1 MEQGEVPSES
11 KNLEKPAVFLSY
23 GRRDAESLADR
34 LTADLTAHY
43 EILLDKQFMQAGISF
58 PDEIERAIRRSRI
71 LVAIL
76 TPHSVRRASDP
87 GGDGLDGV
95 CYNEI
100 HAALYSAKIPVLPVM
115 WKRCE
120 PPLLINQLHY
130 IDFESLGYAEGLA
143 QLTARLEEVLGGK
156 AVPRSR
162 GITSSWSLADTF
174 RPLFEERSALFCG
187 RKWLFEAVTDWHDHE
202 RGERLMLVTG
212 GPGTGKS
219 AVIAKI
225 AGEQPCGNVLAYH
238 CCRSD
243 SSTTLEPRG
252 FMRNLAFMLAQHLP
266 NYREALEQPHMQD
279 RLRALDGDAEG
290 QPSEFFESAIL
301 TPLLELGRPSEIASG
316 PGWILVDALDEAA
329 EFSAARGDST
339 IVDLIATELH
349 RLPPWLRLLA
359 TSRPGTVA
367 AQLGGLVI
375 SGHTLTREIPLDTGS
390 HEDDAVVYLNERL
403 TAAGRTLQENTKA
416 ALLARSCGNFLYLK
430 LLLDGFIAGNYDIA
444 DIHHLPAGL
453 NAFYYSEFRRLYPS
467 AESEEYR
474 REVRPLLAV
483 AMAARDALTAETI
496 ARAIGHSEA
505 DTRRSLRRLTGYLPA
520 RQGRYSVFHK
530 SFSDWLTNLEEARDY
545 GVAQGEGNGYLAQ
558 LCWQEFSE
566 RRGRAVDL
574 IEFEDEEVANYTLR
588 HGVDHLIGAG
598 LVAQAVELLHFIV
611 TRWDEE
617 QISGSSLESISP
629 GRLLRNVLL
638 ALDDCLPAEKQ
649 KIDPQH
655 LAFLIK
661 DFYQIEPLYC
671 AIEILVRQHTAEWP
685 TILEMCLGAD
695 NYVLRY
701 AISEILGDVCAE
713 PDGPIKTQQIY
724 DYLNSPDI
732 NHREL
737 GSYGLRRL
745 YVRDPSLIKLE
756 YLELLGES
764 ETYPA
769 RSALGDLL
777 LNLALQKRPWHTQLK
792 SRRFWEPVWEH
803 NRLDVSDLLASDAFF
818 KNQPLAADADEG
830 TRAAYEN
837 FQRTEAIRLE
847 LLKAPEVVACGPVR
861 NLVNRFFVL
870 GRNPT
875 QIRAAD
881 EPLSTFPRL
890 LDIIR
895 LLFSHPLWDVA
906 ETAASVLSS
915 LIEVDAEQKRI
926 VIALFDDPYW
936 RVRFGAIET
945 AYMLVTV
952 DRMETFRLAVNRFCD
967 DSNSRVRALCAE
979 DLVAYILERPPL
991 LRENYLSQF
1000 SRAIQV
1006 WLNDSDCW
1014 VLEHMF
1020 RLLRVLDRD
1029 GYDCSKLFPSSMP
1042 YLLDGLTG
1050 WKELRRETFLT
1061 HIEARQRER
1070 LTTAD

>member
-11 KNLEKPAVFLSY
+11 KTIEKPPVFLSY
-23 GRRDAESLADR
+23 GRRDAEDLAER
-34 LTADLTAHY
+34 LTADLAPHY
-43 EILLDKQFMQAGISF
+43 EILVDKQFLHAGTSF
-58 PDEIERAIRRSRI
+58 PDEIERAIRRARI
-71 LVAIL
+71 LVAVL

-130 IDFESLGYAEGLA
+130 IDFESLGYATGLE
-143 QLTARLEEVLGGK
+143 QLKARLEEVLGGK
-156 AVPRSR
+156 QVPRSR

-174 RPLFEERSALFCG
+174 RPLFEERPALFCG
-187 RKWLFEAVTDWHDHE
+187 RKWLFEAVADWHDHE

-212 GPGTGKS
+212 APGTGKS
-219 AVIAKI
+219 AVIAKL
-225 AGEQPCGNVLAYH
+225 AGEEPCGNVLAYH

-243 SSTTLEPRG
+243 SSSTLEPRG

-290 QPSEFFESAIL
+290 QPTEFFESAIL
-301 TPLLELGRPSEIASG
+301 TPLLELGQPSEVARG

-329 EFSAARGDST
+329 EFSAKGGDST

-359 TSRPGTVA
+359 TSRPGTIPA
-367 AQLGGLVI
+367 YLGGLVN
-375 SGHTLTREIPLDTGS
+375 SGQTLTRELPLDAGS
-390 HEDDAVVYLNERL
+390 HEDDAVVYLTERL
-403 TAAGRTLQENTKA
+403 AAAGRTLPDDTKA
-416 ALLARSCGNFLYLK
+416 ALLARSAGNFLYLK
-430 LLLDGFIAGNYDIA
+430 LLLDGFIAGNYEVG

-453 NAFYYSEFRRLYPS
+453 NAFYYAEFRRLYPS
-467 AESEEYR
+467 AQSEEYR

-483 AMAARDALTAETI
+483 AMAARDSLSAEMI
-496 ARAIGHSEA
+496 ARAIDRSES
-505 DTRRSLRRLTGYLPA
+505 DTRQTLRRLRGYLPA

-530 SFSDWLTNLEEARDY
+530 SFSDWLINLEDARDY
-545 GVAQGEGNGYLAQ
+545 GVVQGEGNAHLAQ

-574 IEFEDEEVANYTLR
+574 IEFEGDEAGSYALR
-588 HGVDHLIGAG
+588 HGVDHLIGSA
-598 LVAQAVELLHFIV
+598 LIAQAVELLYFIV

-617 QISGSSLESISP
+617 QINGSSLEVISP
-629 GRLLRNVLL
+629 GRLTRNVLL
-638 ALDDCLPAEKQ
+638 ALDDCPPAEKQ
-649 KIDPQH
+649 KINPQH
-655 LAFLIK
+655 LASLLK
-661 DFYQIEPLYC
+661 DFYQIEPLYSG
-671 AIEILVRQHTAEWP
+671 IDILVRQHSAEWP
-685 TILEMCLGAD
+685 TILEMCLGAE

-701 AISEILGDVCAE
+701 AISEILGDLCAE

-724 DYLNSPDI
+724 DYLSSPDI

-737 GSYGLRRL
+737 GSYSLRRL

-777 LNLALQKRPWHTQLK
+777 LNLALQKRSWHTRLK
-792 SRRFWEPVWEH
+792 SPRFWEPVWDH
-803 NRLDVSDLLASDAFF
+803 NRLDVWDLRAIDAFF
-818 KNQPLAADADEG
+818 GDQPLAADADEG
-830 TRAAYEN
+830 TREAYEN
-837 FQRTEAIRLE
+837 FQRTEAFRQE
-847 LLKAPEVVACGPVR
+847 LLKAPDVVASAPVHS
-861 NLVNRFFVL
+861 LVNRFNVL

-875 QIRAAD
+875 QIRAAE
-881 EPLSTFPRL
+881 EPLSSFPRL

-895 LLFSHPLWDVA
+895 LLFAHPLWDVA

-915 LIEVDAEQKRI
+915 IIEVDPDQKRI
-926 VIALFDDPYW
+926 VTTLFDDPYW

-952 DRMETFRLAVNRFCD
+952 DRMETFRQAVDRFCD
-967 DSNSRVRALCAE
+967 DKNSRVRALCAE

-991 LRENYLSQF
+991 LRGHYIDQF

-1006 WLNDSDCW
+1006 WLNDNDCW
-1014 VLEHMF
+1014 VLEHML
-1020 RLLRVLDRD
+1020 RLLRALDSD
-1029 GYDCSKLFPSSMP
+1029 GYDCAKLFPSSMP
-1042 YLLDGLTG
+1042 YLLDGLTN
-1050 WKELRRETFLT
+1050 WKDLRRETFLT
-1061 HIEARQRER
+1061 HIESRQRER
-1070 LTTAD
+1070 LTKAG